1 MKYIDALKKIL
12 KEQAGVGI
20 GERWI
25 REWLLENRLNKSS
38 SVPMN
43 APFTQVTALRI
54 LFEYPYLAICEVLS
68 EESLVSFV
76 PYVAIADVKPADVLI
91 IDTVNEKVVAAFR
104 HKAWEFRWKTM
115 TELESW
121 MEATASSIM
130 KRTPDFGGTD
140 ATDHGKHSGRKGPS
154 RKAAVQRDGGRQ
166 AAP

>member
-1 MKYIDALKKIL
+1 VKYIDALKKIL

-25 REWLLENRLNKSS
+25 REWLILNSLNKSS

-54 LFEYPYLAICEVLS
+54 LFEYPYHAICQVLQD
-68 EESLVSFV
+68 EHLVSFA
-76 PYVAIADVKPADVLI
+76 PYVSIADVKPTDVII
-91 IDTVNEKVVAAFR
+91 IDVVSSKVVAVFR
-104 HKAWEFRWKTM
+104 HKSWEFRWKTM

-130 KRTPDFGGTD
+130 KRTPDFGGSD
-140 ATDHGKHSGRKGPS
+140 GRDHGKQPRGKGPA
-154 RKAAVQRDGGRQ
+154 RKAAKKHPGG
-166 AAP
+166 